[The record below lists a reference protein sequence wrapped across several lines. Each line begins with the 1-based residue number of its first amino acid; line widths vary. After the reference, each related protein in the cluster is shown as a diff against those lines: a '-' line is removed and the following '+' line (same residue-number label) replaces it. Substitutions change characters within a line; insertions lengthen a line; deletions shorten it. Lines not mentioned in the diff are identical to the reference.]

1 MKGIS
6 ESVGNSK
13 SQLVILSDS
22 EVQSAVA
29 QLAQPPV
36 SHAPLVA
43 ALFIVPLL
51 VWLPLGS
58 IELEEGGKVEPSSRK
73 HSNRMFQ
80 IRSRQTLRITS
91 NAVRLRV
98 SFGSWSLEY
107 SKPNASKRSS
117 IRWTKSFAN
126 LAALQRR
133 VDRWT
138 FSGFPCH
145 IRFQVFEFVWSSCV
159 YASMYHIQ
167 RAIHSTF

>member
-29 QLAQPPV
+29 QPPV

-58 IELEEGGKVEPSSRK
+58 IGLEEGGKVEPSSRK

-98 SFGSWSLEY
+98 SFGS
-107 SKPNASKRSS
+107 
-117 IRWTKSFAN
+117 
-126 LAALQRR
+126 
-133 VDRWT
+133 
-138 FSGFPCH
+138 
-145 IRFQVFEFVWSSCV
+145 
-159 YASMYHIQ
+159 
-167 RAIHSTF
+167 